1 MATADATVAMPRRPA
16 ALGWARLP
24 LWVRRT
30 ILFALLIAGWQAYVS
45 LAHPNPFFFATPW
58 QTAKEIWDGFAHG
71 SLARPTWTTL
81 KILLE
86 GVGIGI
92 LVAAVLT
99 AFATLTAV
107 GDDLLAL
114 LTSILNPLPG
124 VAVLPLAML
133 WFGISTKAILFVI
146 ANATIWPIAIAVTT
160 GFKTANQTLVSV
172 GRNIGLSRVRQ
183 ITDVLAPAALPYVI
197 TGVKTAWAF
206 GWRTIIAAELVFGVA
221 GENGGLGFYIN
232 NARNYF
238 LTSRMFAGLVVIAV
252 LGVVFETLFGM
263 LERRTVVRWGMKTS

>member
-24 LWVRRT
+24 LWVRRA
-30 ILFALLIAGWQAYVS
+30 ILFALLIGGWQA
-45 LAHPNPFFFATPW
+45 AE
-58 QTAKEIWDGFAHG
+58 EIWDGFLHG

-92 LVAAVLT
+92 LIAAVLT

-114 LTSILNPLPG
+114 LTAILNPLPG

-160 GFKTANQTLVSV
+160 GFKTANQTLVAV

-238 LTSRMFAGLVVIAV
+238 LTSRMFAGLVVIAI
-252 LGVVFETLFGM
+252 LGVMFETLFGM